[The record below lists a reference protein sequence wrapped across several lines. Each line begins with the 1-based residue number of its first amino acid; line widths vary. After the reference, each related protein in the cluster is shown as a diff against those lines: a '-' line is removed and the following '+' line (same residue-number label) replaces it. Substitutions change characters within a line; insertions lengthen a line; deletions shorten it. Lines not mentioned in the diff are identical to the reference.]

1 MNIERLPEGRVR
13 RALEELKAGRIII
26 VLDDADRE
34 NEGDFLCA
42 GQFAGPEVV
51 NLMAV
56 HGRGLICAT
65 ITAERAKELDL
76 PPQTGTVSALHGTN
90 FTVSVD
96 AVEGTTTGIS
106 AADRAKTISVLC
118 DADAKPEELG
128 RPGHM
133 FPIVAHPEGLAAR
146 RGHTEASVWLCQAAG
161 LYPVGI
167 ICEII
172 AEDGTMA
179 RGPELETVAR
189 TFGMHTVHVDEIAEA
204 ARLIGE

>member
-1 MNIERLPEGRVR
+1 MNITTLPEGRVR
-13 RALEELKAGRIII
+13 RAIEDLKAGKVII

-65 ITAERAKELDL
+65 ITEDRARELDL
-76 PPQTGTVSALHGTN
+76 PPQTGSISALHGTN

-118 DADAKPEELG
+118 DPEAKPEALG

-133 FPIVAHPEGLAAR
+133 FPIVAHRGGLAVR

-172 AEDGTMA
+172 SEDGTMA
-179 RGPELETVAR
+179 RGPELERIAR
-189 TFGMHTVHVDEIAEA
+189 AFDMHMVHVDEIAEA
-204 ARLIGE
+204 AKLIGD

>member
-1 MNIERLPEGRVR
+1 MNLNRLPDGRVR
-13 RALEELKAGRIII
+13 RAIEDLQAGKIII

-42 GQFAGPEVV
+42 GQFAGPDVV

-65 ITAERAKELDL
+65 ITEKRAKELDL

-118 DADAKPEELG
+118 DPDARPDALG

-133 FPIVAHPEGLAAR
+133 FPIVAHAEGLSAR
-146 RGHTEASVWLCQAAG
+146 RGHTEASVWLCEAAG

-172 AEDGTMA
+172 SEDGTMA
-179 RGPELETVAR
+179 RGRELEQIAER
-189 TFGMHTVHVDEIAEA
+189 FGMHMVHVDEIAA
-204 ARLIGE
+204 AAQLIGE